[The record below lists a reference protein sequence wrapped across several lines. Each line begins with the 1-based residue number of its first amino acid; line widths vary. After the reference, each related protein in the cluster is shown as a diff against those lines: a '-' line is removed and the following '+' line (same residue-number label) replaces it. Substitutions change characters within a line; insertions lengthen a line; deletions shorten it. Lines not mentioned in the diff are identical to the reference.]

1 MDEFITNKCITER
14 SCVANDH
21 DIWLCKDKKTDGNFF
36 VHVMNGYKLY
46 ITFFNHRHQKK
57 IRTSS
62 VIAALKGISKKIK
75 EEGVIPEIRISNK
88 NKALIGMCYKAGF
101 TKKHG
106 VKDVYEYSK

>member
-46 ITFFNHRHQKK
+46 ITFFSQKHGK
-57 IRTSS
+57 KVRTSC
-62 VIAALKGISKKIK
+62 VIAVLKGISKKIK
-75 EEGVIPEIRISNK
+75 AKGIIPEIRINK
-88 NKALIGMCYKAGF
+88 ENKALIGICYKAGF

-106 VKDVYEYSK
+106 VKDVYEYSE